1 MPIQSI
7 QSIFSPEILH
17 VQMPAS
23 PDLLLGIRIWRET
36 IQSMIHW
43 KDNRLLVIVWPCSI
57 HDPESAIEYAKHVR
71 KWRDEFKDSLE
82 IVMRTY
88 WEKPRT
94 TIGWK
99 WLINDPHLDGS
110 HDIASGFR
118 IARQLLI
125 DIANIGVPTAT
136 EFLDPLSAPYIADL
150 ISWGA
155 IGARTTESQT
165 HRELASSLS
174 CPVGFKNGTD
184 GSIKIAI
191 DAMISA
197 STNHSLLWINHEW
210 AISIITTSGNKDS
223 HIILRGSNKWTNF
236 DNKSI
241 QDASILA
248 QKNWLPK
255 RIMIDASHQNS
266 QKDYQKQIFVIDSIV
281 DQIQQGEKNILGVMI
296 ESSLIDWNQ
305 VFNPEKSNKNILVYG
320 QSITD
325 WCVDISE
332 TYQILQKL
340 VYGKQYKI
348 VTST

>member
-1 MPIQSI
+1 MPIQNI

-17 VQMPAS
+17 SEIPVS
-23 PDLLLGIRIWRET
+23 SDIILDISIWRKT
-36 IQSMIHW
+36 IQSMIHG
-43 KDNRLLVIVWPCSI
+43 KDNRLLIIVWPCSI
-57 HDPESAIEYAKHVR
+57 HDPIAAIEYAKHVR
-71 KWRDEFKDSLE
+71 KWRDEFKGTLE

-99 WLINDPHLDGS
+99 WFINDPYLDWTNNIEEWLRMARKLLLE
-110 HDIASGFR
+110 IA
-118 IARQLLI
+118 ILW
-125 DIANIGVPTAT
+125 VPTAT
-136 EFLDPLSAPYIADL
+136 EFLDPLSVSYISDL

-184 GSIKIAI
+184 GSIQIAI
-191 DAMISA
+191 DAMRAASA
-197 STNHSLLWINHEW
+197 NHSLLWINHEW
-210 AISIITTSGNKDS
+210 KINIITTSGNSDS

-236 DNKSI
+236 DNNTI

-248 QKNWLPK
+248 QKYWLPH

-296 ESSLIDWNQ
+296 ESNLIDWNQ

-325 WCVDISE
+325 WCIDVLQ
-332 TYQILQKL
+332 TYSFLQSL
-340 VYGKQYKI
+340 TLARLYK
-348 VTST
+348 